1 MSHGQLDDSNSGAEG
16 YDVGES
22 QDMDNL
28 SEEQSKSTI
37 APLRNIE
44 TGLLWA
50 LSSPICMIGA
60 FLGSSQSISPSL
72 NHVLIIQILKIS
84 H

>member
-28 SEEQSKSTI
+28 SEEQSKSTV

-50 LSSPICMIGA
+50 LSPPY
-60 FLGSSQSISPSL
+60 LHDWRISWL
-72 NHVLIIQILKIS
+72 
-84 H
+84 